1 MSHGYHSAFPHRERA
16 RDIQR
21 KPIPNRERGWRG
33 ALRLML
39 TGIVWKHM
47 YVHTGV
53 RIYIGRWSTNPRS
66 TTELYFSQLFY
77 YWVHMYAL
85 ALQLVRT
92 SPNSSTN
99 NTSTITYVRIRLP
112 YIHDSTWSLHDM
124 VLVLRTY
131 VRILSDHF
139 TSRSSCIVPCDRW
152 FPGCLCTYVR
162 TSGSGDHGKY
172 ASMPQRV
179 LTYVRMYA
187 RSLHV
192 RTYVHTFN
200 ERKGI
205 TCSYVRTSAPT
216 LMRHRITRTCVRTYV
231 RTYVRNY
238 ACAYCCH

>member
-1 MSHGYHSAFPHRERA
+1 
-16 RDIQR
+16 
-21 KPIPNRERGWRG
+21 
-33 ALRLML
+33 
-39 TGIVWKHM
+39 
-47 YVHTGV
+47 
-53 RIYIGRWSTNPRS
+53 
-66 TTELYFSQLFY
+66 
-77 YWVHMYAL
+77 
-85 ALQLVRT
+85 
-92 SPNSSTN
+92 
-99 NTSTITYVRIRLP
+99 
-112 YIHDSTWSLHDM
+112 M

-231 RTYVRNY
+231 RTYVIMHVLIVATNCPCMLANMCVRTY
-238 ACAYCCH
+238 VPLSHYDARG

>member
-1 MSHGYHSAFPHRERA
+1 MVYQSKKHHRVLLLTAVLLLSPYVRFSSAV
-16 RDIQR
+16 
-21 KPIPNRERGWRG
+21 G
-33 ALRLML
+33 
-39 TGIVWKHM
+39 T
-47 YVHTGV
+47 YV
-53 RIYIGRWSTNPRS
+53 
-66 TTELYFSQLFY
+66 TEFINQQ
-77 YWVHMYAL
+77 HIHHH
-85 ALQLVRT
+85 VRT
-92 SPNSSTN
+92 
-99 NTSTITYVRIRLP
+99 RLP

-179 LTYVRMYA
+179 LTYGRMYA

-238 ACAYCCH
+238 ACAYCCRLC